1 MFVKPPFPE
10 EQDGITMSPVGGRR
24 GAVFRVLCI
33 FHNALPCSP
42 VVRLKEAM
50 DQDVDFTSIVTFS
63 DFFQFCYF
71 KDFSKQ
77 LLISIRVDS

>member
-33 FHNALPCSP
+33 FHNALLCSS

-50 DQDVDFTSIVTFS
+50 DQDMNQDAGITSIFEFS
-63 DFFQFCYF
+63 DFF
-71 KDFSKQ
+71 DFVILKSFQ
-77 LLISIRVDS
+77 NNY

>member
-1 MFVKPPFPE
+1 ME
-10 EQDGITMSPVGGRR
+10 
-24 GAVFRVLCI
+24 LCSECYV

-50 DQDVDFTSIVTFS
+50 DQDVDFTSIFTFS
-63 DFFQFCYF
+63 DLVFVEVCYF

>member
-24 GAVFRVLCI
+24 GAVFRTLCI
-33 FHNALPCSP
+33 FHNALPCSS

-50 DQDVDFTSIVTFS
+50 DQDVDQDADITSIFEFS
-63 DFFQFCYF
+63 DFF
-71 KDFSKQ
+71 DFVILKIFQ
-77 LLISIRVDS
+77 NNY